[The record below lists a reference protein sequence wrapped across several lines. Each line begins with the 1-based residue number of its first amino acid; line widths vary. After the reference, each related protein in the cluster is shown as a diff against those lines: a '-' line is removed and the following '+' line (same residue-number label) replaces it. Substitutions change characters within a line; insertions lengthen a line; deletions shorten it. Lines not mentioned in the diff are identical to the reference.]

1 MYDFAP
7 ILARLKAVKKQSRIT
22 NEDLSKLSG
31 IPLGTINKIFSGDT
45 QEPKLPAFM
54 SIASALG
61 TSVDY
66 LVYGLSREAELKED
80 EEQLV
85 ADYRDAEEPIRKA
98 AAVMLHNSAEDNRK
112 ERHGGAASA
121 G

>member
-1 MYDFAP
+1 MYDYSP
-7 ILARLKAVKKQSRIT
+7 ILARLKAVKKQSKLT
-22 NEDLSKLSG
+22 NEELSKLSD

-66 LVYGLSREAELKED
+66 LVYGLSRDAELTVD
-80 EEQLV
+80 ETQLV
-85 ADYRDAEEPIRKA
+85 EDYRDASEEIREEA
-98 AAVMLHNSAEDNRK
+98 AGMLHRSAERNRK
-112 ERHGGAASA
+112 EGGRSA
-121 G
+121 